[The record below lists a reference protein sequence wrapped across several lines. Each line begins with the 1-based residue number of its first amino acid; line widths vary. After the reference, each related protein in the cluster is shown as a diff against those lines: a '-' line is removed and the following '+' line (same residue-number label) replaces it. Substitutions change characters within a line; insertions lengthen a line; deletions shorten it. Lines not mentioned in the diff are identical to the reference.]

1 MQPSFLF
8 MYEFSDNWL
17 IITVFLE
24 ILHLLVFRRLLN
36 CHKPRFSISDY
47 SLFREEGVI
56 SIFIVSLTYVLK
68 FTFVLEH
75 LEHLRGSLVNF
86 MFG

>member
-17 IITVFLE
+17 IISLE